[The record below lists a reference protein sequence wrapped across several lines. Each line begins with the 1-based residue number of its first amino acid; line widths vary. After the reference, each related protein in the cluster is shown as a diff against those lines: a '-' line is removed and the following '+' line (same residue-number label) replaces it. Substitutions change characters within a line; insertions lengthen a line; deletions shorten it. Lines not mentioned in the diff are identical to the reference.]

1 MYIVIDCDIVNST
14 TEKPLNG
21 GNDHE
26 HMIAFEPSS
35 LPGEFHMKL
44 AMVEK
49 NEESTIV
56 MSLED
61 GHVDGLQ
68 YSGRLTQAKT
78 KALAS
83 HGKNAQG
90 FMLGK
95 SVVRSYIMVMNGGMM
110 VEGKSTLSLSIKKD
124 TYAKVV
130 ARKS

>member
-35 LPGEFHMKL
+35 LQGESHMEL
-44 AMVEK
+44 VMVEK
-49 NEESTIV
+49 NEDSIV
-56 MSLED
+56 VIYVVDDHL
-61 GHVDGLQ
+61 DGLQ

-110 VEGKSTLSLSIKKD
+110 VE
-124 TYAKVV
+124 
-130 ARKS
+130 RKSILSSSKHRQWWGRRW